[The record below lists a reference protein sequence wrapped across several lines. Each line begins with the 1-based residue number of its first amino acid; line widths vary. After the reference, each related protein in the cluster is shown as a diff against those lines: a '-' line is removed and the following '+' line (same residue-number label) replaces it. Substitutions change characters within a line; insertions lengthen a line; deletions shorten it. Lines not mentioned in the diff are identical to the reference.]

1 MGYEFRKDFN
11 VSVPAFLMPSV
22 LLRVLQRNKKRAREQ
37 EREKEREISFKELAE
52 MFMCGSFTET
62 RASEALPSPIRK
74 GLVWGAREAHPGLPA
89 SSLSPGS
96 AAGATGPQVL
106 GLARLFTFVSL

>member
-1 MGYEFRKDFN
+1 
-11 VSVPAFLMPSV
+11 MPFV
-22 LLRVLQRNKKRAREQ
+22 LLRVLQRNKKRAESEGARARES
-37 EREKEREISFKELAE
+37 RREISFKELAE

-89 SSLSPGS
+89 SSLSPRS